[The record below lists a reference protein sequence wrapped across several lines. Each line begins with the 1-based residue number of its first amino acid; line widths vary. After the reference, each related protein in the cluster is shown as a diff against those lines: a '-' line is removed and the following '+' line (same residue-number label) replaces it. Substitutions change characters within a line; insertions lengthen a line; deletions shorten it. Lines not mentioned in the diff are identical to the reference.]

1 MAGMAMAFV
10 GYAGSAIAFLFA
22 VLSIACGLYYL
33 AELVEEYTV
42 QTKRVIKGMTVAVV
56 ALHVLLWLM
65 DGLPFSKIA
74 FSLVCHGVYSLNL
87 ANFPNISL
95 VSLPFLASCVL
106 VLADHFMWFQ
116 YFGRHYHTFSSIASF
131 FGICVWLVP
140 FSYFISLSANDNTL
154 PNFDKTSKQQQKK
167 SGIFKTIFGTLLN
180 KKESTPTLVETPKYT
195 GFGNNASMAPTP
207 TASNYHQQHHHHSSS
222 SSISNDYPS
231 SPSYAGYNPTGPTST
246 TTTATHGY
254 DSRPSSRNQS
264 RSNSPFTSAAAGTG
278 SGVPK
283 GYVANNSSSSSSS
296 YGGSTGNTIYSQH
309 SSSTLSNR
317 F

>member
-1 MAGMAMAFV
+1 MSGLAMTFV

-56 ALHVLLWLM
+56 VIHLLLWLL
-65 DGLPFSKIA
+65 DGLPFSKIL
-74 FSLVCHGVYSLNL
+74 FSLACHGVYSLNL
-87 ANFPNISL
+87 ASFPNISL
-95 VSLPFLASCVL
+95 VSLPFLGSCVL

-116 YFGRHYHTFSSIASF
+116 YFARHYHTFSSIASF

-167 SGIFKTIFGTLLN
+167 NGIFKSIFGTLLN
-180 KKESTPTLVETPKYT
+180 KKDSTPTIVETPKFA
-195 GFGNNASMAPTP
+195 GFGNSPSMAGAAPNYPT
-207 TASNYHQQHHHHSSS
+207 
-222 SSISNDYPS
+222 NDYS
-231 SPSYAGYNPTGPTST
+231 SPSSSVAHGSSGYSGYNPTAPSATS
-246 TTTATHGY
+246 HGY
-254 DSRPSSRNQS
+254 DSRPDSRNKS
-264 RSNSPFTSAAAGTG
+264 RSSSPFAAAG
-278 SGVPK
+278 
-283 GYVANNSSSSSSS
+283 ASSSVQQGYGGHSHTSS
-296 YGGSTGNTIYSQH
+296 YGGSTGTAIYNQH
-309 SSSTLSNR
+309 ATSTLSSR